1 MYDREISCCFTGHR
15 PVRLPWGTRER
26 DSRCTALK
34 EEISIRLEGIYEAG
48 YRHFICGMAIG
59 CDTYF
64 AEAVLALREL
74 HPEISLE
81 AAVPC
86 ASQAEKWTASQQE
99 RYRRLLEQCDKVTVL
114 QREYTRDCMMRRNR
128 YMVDH
133 ASLLLACFDGRPS
146 GTMNTLVY
154 AGRENVQSIIIE
166 ISG

>member
-15 PVRLPWGTRER
+15 PVRLPWGARES

-34 EEISIRLEGIYEAG
+34 EEISMRLEGIYEAG

-86 ASQAEKWTASQQE
+86 ASQADKWTAAQRE
-99 RYRRLLEQCDKVTVL
+99 RYRHILAQCDKVTVL
-114 QREYTRDCMMRRNR
+114 QTGYTRDCMMRRNK

-133 ASLLLACFDGRPS
+133 ASLLLACFDGKPS

-154 AGRENVQSIIIE
+154 AGREHVQSIIID
-166 ISG
+166 ITG